1 MSLRTRLRSKPG
13 KSYNTG
19 AHYKRYVESVSERAK
34 NAALFRLFSGRETP
48 PACLT
53 AILKVLQCPKHCE
66 VKVKRLL
73 LITILL
79 IALFSV
85 GCFGSA
91 PKLAV
96 TAERLYYDYYTDQAA
111 ADELYKDTKLHVTGI
126 ISSLGTSSNGQP
138 YVILEVGDL
147 SETQGVQ
154 CSFTSKHAS
163 LVASLSVG
171 QQISLIGKCWGSS
184 GNVVILVD

>member
-1 MSLRTRLRSKPG
+1 
-13 KSYNTG
+13 
-19 AHYKRYVESVSERAK
+19 
-34 NAALFRLFSGRETP
+34 
-48 PACLT
+48 
-53 AILKVLQCPKHCE
+53 LKK
-66 VKVKRLL
+66 
-73 LITILL
+73 ILL
-79 IALFSV
+79 VALVLMMLATLFTA

-96 TAERLYYDYYTDQAA
+96 TAERLYYDYYMDQAA

-154 CSFTSKHAS
+154 CSFTSKYAS

-171 QQISLIGKCWGSS
+171 QQVSLIGKCWGYS
-184 GNVVILVD
+184 GNVIILVD